1 MKNKNLIVVHLA
13 SNYQWAI
20 LMLLINAS
28 CVLNPL
34 KHIISSL
41 LNWKYAVF
49 YFLLKFS
56 GPLKKLSPLWN
67 QKFLIFRSKFF
78 LSKFFSLYFRGRR
91 AGHEVSKSADCR
103 GSLSS
108 RINVLVKVVKIQTSI
123 FQSFLICPIWL
134 NFCILF
140 QIFCLGL

>member
-1 MKNKNLIVVHLA
+1 MKNKNLIVVDLA

-20 LMLLINAS
+20 LMPLINPL
-28 CVLNPL
+28 CVL

-41 LNWKYAVF
+41 LYWKYAVF

-78 LSKFFSLYFRGRR
+78 LSKFFSLYFRDRK
-91 AGHEVSKSADCR
+91 ASHKVSKSADCQ
-103 GSLSS
+103 G
-108 RINVLVKVVKIQTSI
+108 
-123 FQSFLICPIWL
+123 
-134 NFCILF
+134 
-140 QIFCLGL
+140 

>member
-1 MKNKNLIVVHLA
+1 MKNKNLIVVDLA

-20 LMLLINAS
+20 LMPLINPL

-41 LNWKYAVF
+41 LYWKYAVF
-49 YFLLKFS
+49 FFLLKLS
-56 GPLKKLSPLWN
+56 GPLKKLSPVRN

-91 AGHEVSKSADCR
+91 GGHEVSKSADCR
-103 GSLSS
+103 GSL
-108 RINVLVKVVKIQTSI
+108 
-123 FQSFLICPIWL
+123 QS
-134 NFCILF
+134 LF
-140 QIFCLGL
+140 QN